1 MFEESTNVAG
11 FLLKNLWKLG
21 FFLFVQKKQPIIEN
35 RLCMENI
42 RKGTLGEGVNIL
54 VI

>member
-1 MFEESTNVAG
+1 MEAV
-11 FLLKNLWKLG
+11 
-21 FFLFVQKKQPIIEN
+21 FFLFVQKKQPIIEF